1 MPARRPLRAAI
12 KPPESRN
19 KDHSMTKT
27 LIIGLA
33 AAGSLFAGVAMA
45 GEDHAQTADQSSASA
60 QSSVPAE
67 AVTPSA
73 NVVSSTTTTDASG
86 ATVTTELVTNGP
98 VPDTPAN
105 RARYGQPM
113 SHAGKATAPRGN

>member
-1 MPARRPLRAAI
+1 MS
-12 KPPESRN
+12 KS
-19 KDHSMTKT
+19 

-33 AAGSLFAGVAMA
+33 AAGSLIAGAAMA
-45 GEDHAQTADQSSASA
+45 GDQHSAQTTNQSAASA
-60 QSSVPAE
+60 ESSVPAE

-73 NVVSSTTTTDASG
+73 NVVSSTTSVDASG

-98 VPDTPAN
+98 VPDTPEN

-113 SHAGKATAPRGN
+113 SHAGKVTAPKGN